1 MLGGASRLFSPSHN
15 HVSLSHEQAFDS
27 RNDDDIDMLQ
37 DCDDVLMPS
46 VPDAEAILAEDLS
59 FI

>member
-1 MLGGASRLFSPSHN
+1 MSF
-15 HVSLSHEQAFDS
+15 SHEQAFDS

-46 VPDAEAILAEDLS
+46 VPDAETILAGDLS